1 MKTLKHHELLT
12 EQGESI
18 TNMGAFLA
26 LMPVD
31 LVIGKML
38 VLSTVMKIARSFI

>member
-12 EQGESI
+12 EQEEII
-18 TNMGAFLA
+18 THMGAFLA

-38 VLSTVMKIARSFI
+38 ILSTVRIGHSLI